1 MSRLLTSIFTTIVI
15 SILASINSWCY
26 TLNDPSAPL
35 VQVAPMAT
43 APTIDGNIGR
53 DEWKSAAASNNVHE
67 IGSLKVIPSAPT
79 IYFAYDSS
87 NLYIAAIV
95 PVSAGAKIKAQ
106 RLPHDGPV
114 WEDDALELF
123 LDPKHTNQDSYQ
135 FLVNSLGSMTELGN
149 QDIKWN
155 GEWQAVASQ
164 ASNSWSV
171 EIRIPWKS
179 LGVDSVD
186 AGTVIGINVGLDI
199 TSPTSHPVTWSPLSG
214 SSFSQPGKYSHLVL
228 SPAGPVVA
236 AVSRLDDKSLE
247 FDISTVNTNI
257 SSTLNVSKDGV
268 LIGTQN
274 LAGPGKLAYTIPLK
288 DGKTEYGDYQWELVA
303 SDNGTSVFRQ
313 SGITKVTKIPPV
325 TMTLRKYFLQGK
337 LAADIDASGLKV
349 TDQPLSF
356 IGTIFDQ
363 SGKQVASNR
372 IDVTSGRVA
381 SINYDLS
388 KLEKTKYILKIDTLA
403 SNGSILDNCQT
414 DFTLPPK
421 PAWLGSKIG
430 ITDKVLAPWGPLKT
444 KSTKGNI
451 VISPDCRTYT
461 FSGSPLPDSI
471 TAAGASL
478 FTGPITMKLSVDGKK
493 TTLKG
498 RLKIIKN
505 TPARVELQGT
515 ASVGSLKVDSK
526 VIIDYDGNAFV
537 NLKLHGSRGV
547 TIDSFIIEAPIK
559 KKHALYRYYYPGG
572 FGTSVNAR
580 ALESKGWGAAFVPYI
595 WLGDND
601 RGFALYST
609 SDQNWNNKSDVKAV
623 QAIPTSTNTVS
634 LRFNII
640 TDPLKL
646 SAAQATAGL
655 KYTLGF
661 EATPNKKPDKDVWDY
676 RINHTG
682 YFIAPNELTSDNP
695 ALRMSNNTVLTYK
708 NEKLIDLAHGTM
720 DMWLRVR
727 FDPDVQYKDESSMP
741 GLNRD
746 LLIISSGSQH
756 FGLFWC
762 IADRGMRF
770 YGKSGTNLLFV
781 RGMKTDWKQNEL
793 HHISITW
800 GSKICLYIDGQ
811 LITEQENAGLMPKTP
826 GDAVME
832 LMATNPGFDIDELRV
847 SNIERKPEV
856 PNAPYVADANT
867 LLLDHFDKKNKTATV
882 PVVGTPGLLQGFPIY
897 VDGKF
902 DKALGCT
909 EKALLTLDY
918 LKQLGVKSI
927 VLHENWTEIE
937 SYTETINNQEKLKN
951 MVKACHE
958 RGIKFLLYFGY
969 LLSDIAPE
977 WDPYRLETLGMPMQ
991 GLIVRDNPQQ
1001 NAYTVCYASA
1011 WQDFVAYGI
1020 DKAMTKYDLDGVYL
1034 DGVSSPWQ
1042 CNNTEHGC
1050 GYEKTDG
1057 SIAGTYPILGARD
1070 VLRRIYAIVKSHKP
1084 DGQVNIHNSTSMVI
1098 PDLGWATSYWDGEQ
1112 FGAIAR
1118 GVDLDKL
1125 FPMDSFRTEFM
1136 GRQWGPP
1143 AELLCYEIPYTTHEA
1158 FSFSLLHD
1166 ILVRGYGPGL
1176 YEESQLWKAMDKFG
1190 RKQAQFKPYW
1200 NNSNLVKV
1208 TGDKCY
1214 STLYVRPGK
1223 GVMCLVSN
1231 QSKDARDVK
1240 VRLILKKMKLSSNVT
1255 ATNAKTGDK
1264 INIKNGEF
1272 TVSLSPLDYALVWV
1286 K

>member
-1 MSRLLTSIFTTIVI
+1 MSI
-15 SILASINSWCY
+15 
-26 TLNDPSAPL
+26 
-35 VQVAPMAT
+35 

-53 DEWKSAAASNNVHE
+53 EEWKSAAASNNVHE
-67 IGSLKVIPSAPT
+67 IGSFKVIPSAPT
-79 IYFAYDSS
+79 IYFGYDST
-87 NLYIAAIV
+87 NLYIAAVV
-95 PVSAGAKIKAQ
+95 PVSAGAKIKSR

-135 FLVNSLGSMTELGN
+135 FLVNSTGSMTELRN

-155 GEWQAVASQ
+155 GEWQTAATQ
-164 ASNSWSV
+164 TSNSWSV

-179 LGVDSVD
+179 LGLDSVGE
-186 AGTVIGINVGLDI
+186 GTIIGINVGFDI
-199 TSPTSHPVTWSPLSG
+199 TSPTSHAVTWSPLSG
-214 SSFSQPGKYSHLVL
+214 STFFQPGNYSHMLL
-228 SPAGPVVA
+228 NPTGT
-236 AVSRLDDKSLE
+236 AVKAISYIDDKNLG
-247 FDISTVNTNI
+247 FDISCDEKTNI
-257 SSTLNVSKDGV
+257 SSTLKVSKDGV
-268 LIGTQN
+268 SIGTRDLN
-274 LAGPGKLAYTIPLK
+274 GPGKLACAIPIK
-288 DGKTEYGDYQWELVA
+288 DGKPDYGDYQWELV
-303 SDNGTSVFRQ
+303 STDRGKIIYRQ
-313 SGITKVTKIPPV
+313 SGITKVTEIPPV
-325 TMTLRKYFLQGK
+325 VVSLRKYFLQGK
-337 LAADIDASGLKV
+337 LAADLDASGLKV
-349 TDQPLSF
+349 ADQSLSF

-363 SGKQVASNR
+363 AGKQIATKR
-372 IDVTSGRVA
+372 FDITSGRTA
-381 SINYDLS
+381 SIGYDVSRLD
-388 KLEKTKYILKIDTLA
+388 KTKYTLKIETLSA
-403 SNGSILDNCQT
+403 NGTLLDNYQT

-421 PAWLGSKIG
+421 PAWYGSKVG
-430 ITDKVLAPWGPLKT
+430 ITDKVLAPWGPLKA
-444 KSTKGNI
+444 KSAKGNI
-451 VISPDCRTYT
+451 VVSPDCRTYT
-461 FSGSPLPDSI
+461 FSGSPFPDSI
-471 TAAGASL
+471 TAAGASI
-478 FTGPITMKLSVDGKK
+478 FTGPVTMKLIVDGQQ
-493 TTLKG
+493 TILKG
-498 RLKIIKN
+498 QLKVTKN
-505 TPARVELQGT
+505 TPARVELQGI
-515 ASVGSLKVDSK
+515 ASAGSLKVNSK

-537 NLKLHGSRGV
+537 NLKLHGNREV
-547 TIDSFIIEAPIK
+547 TINSFIIEALVE

-580 ALESKGWGAAFVPYI
+580 ALEPNGWEAEFVPYI

-609 SDQNWNNKSDVKAV
+609 SDQNWNNKPGVKAV
-623 QAIPTSTNTVS
+623 QAIPIGLDTIS

-682 YFIAPNELTSDNP
+682 YFISPDELTSDNP

-708 NEKLIDLAHGTM
+708 NEKLIDTTRGTM

-727 FDPDVQYKDESSMP
+727 FDPDVQYKDDSSMP

-770 YGKSGTNLLFV
+770 YAKSGTNLLFV
-781 RGMKTDWKQNEL
+781 RAAKNNWKKDEL
-793 HHISITW
+793 HHISLTW
-800 GSKICLYIDGQ
+800 GSKICLYVDGQ
-811 LITEQENAGLMPKTP
+811 LTLEQENAGLLPKTP
-826 GDAVME
+826 GDAVIE

-847 SNIERKPEV
+847 SNIERTPDV
-856 PNAPYVADANT
+856 PKGPYTADTNT
-867 LLLDHFDKKNKTATV
+867 LLLDHFDKTYKTATV

-902 DKALGCT
+902 GKALGCT

-918 LKQLGVKSI
+918 LKQLGVKTI
-927 VLHENWTEIE
+927 VLHEMWTEIE
-937 SYTETINNQEKLKN
+937 SYTETINNQERLKN

-958 RGIKFLLYFGY
+958 RGIQFLLYFGY

-977 WDPYRLETLGMPMQ
+977 WDPYHLETLEMPEQ

-1001 NAYTVCYASA
+1001 NAYTVCYSSA

-1020 DKAMTKYDLDGVYL
+1020 DKAMTKYDIDGVYL
-1034 DGVSSPWQ
+1034 DGVSSPWL
-1042 CNNTEHGC
+1042 CSNLEHGC
-1050 GYEKTDG
+1050 GYVKPDG
-1057 SIAGTYPILGARD
+1057 SIAGTYPISGARD

-1084 DGQVNIHNSTSMVI
+1084 NGQVNIHNSTSMVI
-1098 PDLGWATSYWDGEQ
+1098 PALGWATSNWDGEQ

-1125 FPMDSFRTEFM
+1125 FPMDAFRTEFM

-1143 AELLCYEIPYTTHEA
+1143 SELLCYEIPYTTHEA

-1176 YEESQLWKAMDKFG
+1176 YEESQLWNAMDKFG

-1200 NNSNLVKV
+1200 NNSDLVKV
-1208 TGDKCY
+1208 IDNKCY

-1231 QSKDARDVK
+1231 QSKYARNVK
-1240 VRLILKKMKLSSNVT
+1240 VKLMLKKMNLPITAT

-1264 INIKNGEF
+1264 VPIKNGEF
-1272 TVSLSPLDYALVWV
+1272 TVPLSPLDYALVWV